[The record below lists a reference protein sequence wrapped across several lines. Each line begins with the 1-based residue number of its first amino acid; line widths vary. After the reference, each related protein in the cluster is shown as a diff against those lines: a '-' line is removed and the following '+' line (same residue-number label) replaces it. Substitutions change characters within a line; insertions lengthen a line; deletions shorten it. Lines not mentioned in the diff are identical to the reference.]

1 MGRVQAA
8 LDAGRRVARRRVIV
22 LDPYPRPLD
31 LIFTA
36 GDRTRLE
43 SLGPVSWHDGPPR
56 VDVEALLPE
65 AVAVVGQTALPKE
78 RLDLAPKLRAVVNVE
93 GNFLPNVDYEECFR
107 RGIQV
112 LVISPVFGQ
121 PVAELALGLALAA
134 ARDIPRGDAE
144 IRAGTEALYDEGAN
158 QGSFLLSGKT
168 LGLVGCGNLGRS
180 LLPLLRPFRGEILVH
195 DPWLQDA
202 VVRGLGA
209 TPVGLDELFAR
220 SRVVFVLSAVT
231 TENQGLIGSSH
242 LASLAHG
249 SVVVLVSRAAVVDW
263 DALLDAAA
271 SGHLKVA
278 TDVFPE
284 EPIPA
289 GERARRVPGTVLSA
303 HRAGNVPEI
312 WPLVGG
318 MVVDD
323 LEWILRGLPP
333 RRLTRAEPETV
344 ARFRSKPVG

>member
-1 MGRVQAA
+1 M
-8 LDAGRRVARRRVIV
+8 IV
-22 LDPYPRPLD
+22 LDPYPRTLD
-31 LIFTA
+31 QIFTPE
-36 GDRTRLE
+36 DRARLE
-43 SLGPVSWHDGPPR
+43 ALGPVAWHDGPPR
-56 VDVEALLPE
+56 TDDEIDALLPE
-65 AVAVVGQTALPKE
+65 AVAIVGQTSLPKE
-78 RLDLAPKLRAVVNVE
+78 RLDLAPNLRAVVNVE

-112 LVISPVFGQ
+112 LVISPVFGP

-134 ARDIPRGDAE
+134 AREIPRGDAQ
-144 IRAGTEALYDEGAN
+144 IRAGSEALYDEGAN

-180 LLPLLRPFRGEILVH
+180 LLPLLRPFGGEILVH

-202 VVRGLGA
+202 IVVELGA
-209 TPVGLDELFAR
+209 TPAGLDKVFAR
-220 SRVVFVLSAVT
+220 SRVVFVLAAVT
-231 TENQGLIGSSH
+231 IENQGQIG
-242 LASLAHG
+242 ASQFAAMAPG

-263 DALLDAAA
+263 DALLDAAE

-278 TDVFPE
+278 IDVFPE

-289 GERARRVPGTVLSA
+289 GERARRVEGTVLSA
-303 HRAGNVPEI
+303 HRAGNIPEI

-323 LEWILRGLPP
+323 LDWILRGLPP
-333 RRLTRAEPETV
+333 QRLTRAQPETV

>member
-1 MGRVQAA
+1 
-8 LDAGRRVARRRVIV
+8 VIV
-22 LDPYPRPLD
+22 LDPYPRTLD
-31 LIFTA
+31 QIFTP
-36 GDRTRLE
+36 GDRARLE
-43 SLGPVSWHDGPPR
+43 ALGPVAWHDGPLR
-56 VDVEALLPE
+56 DDIEALLPE
-65 AVAVVGQTALPKE
+65 AVAIVGQTALPKE
-78 RLDLAPKLRAVVNVE
+78 RLDLAPNLRAIVNVE

-107 RGIQV
+107 RGIQA

-121 PVAELALGLALAA
+121 PVAEMALGLALAA

-144 IRAGTEALYDEGAN
+144 IRAGSESLYDEGAN
-158 QGSFLLSGKT
+158 QGAFLLAGKP

-180 LLPLLRPFRGEILVH
+180 LLPLLRPFGGEILVH

-209 TPVGLDELFAR
+209 SPVGLDEVFAR
-220 SRVVFVLSAVT
+220 SRVVFVLAAVT

-242 LASLAHG
+242 FASMAHG

-271 SGHLKVA
+271 SGHVKVA
-278 TDVFPE
+278 VDVFPE

-289 GERARRVPGTVLSA
+289 DERARRVPGTVLSA
-303 HRAGNVPEI
+303 HRAGNIPEI
-312 WPLVGG
+312 WPLVGA

-323 LEWILRGLPP
+323 LDWILRGLPP
-333 RRLTRAEPETV
+333 QRLTRALPETV